1 MSIII
6 GAILIKMAIGG
17 AKGAALHPAGTAVG
31 HGALTGTVK
40 AGALEGG
47 KQILA
52 MESIRNAAGHVLA
65 SGSPHLAANAGIG
78 VSHVANAAGVAH
90 AAGVHKA
97 ATLTTRQLYDE
108 VALGGFTVANMTVD
122 KLIDKIRARAK
133 EISRGP
139 NSRGEWDNWLAAER
153 EVLTRER
160 AAELAKTSSATDR
173 ENWLRAEFEVITSQR
188 ARGIANSDESRGNDV
203 ANWLAGEEEA
213 RIVLRAEAISKRNPE
228 LGDLD
233 VWLAA
238 KRELGL
244 A

>member
-1 MSIII
+1 MFIEI
-6 GAILIKMAIGG
+6 GAILVKMAIGG
-17 AKGAALHPAGTAVG
+17 AKGAALHTTGSAA
-31 HGALTGTVK
+31 HGAVAGSVH

-78 VSHVANAAGVAH
+78 VPHIAH
-90 AAGVHKA
+90 ATGAHAA
-97 ATLTTRQLYDE
+97 ATLTTRQLYDA

-122 KLIDKIRARAK
+122 KLIQKIRARAQ

-139 NSRGEWDNWLAAER
+139 NRRGEWDNWLAAER

-160 AAELAKTSSATDR
+160 AAELAKTSSGTDR
-173 ENWLRAEFEVITSQR
+173 DNWLRAEFEVITSQR
-188 ARGIANSDESRGNDV
+188 ARGIADSDRSRGNDFD
-203 ANWLAGEEEA
+203 NWLAGEEEA
-213 RIVLRAEAISKRNPE
+213 RIVLRAEAISKRNPQ